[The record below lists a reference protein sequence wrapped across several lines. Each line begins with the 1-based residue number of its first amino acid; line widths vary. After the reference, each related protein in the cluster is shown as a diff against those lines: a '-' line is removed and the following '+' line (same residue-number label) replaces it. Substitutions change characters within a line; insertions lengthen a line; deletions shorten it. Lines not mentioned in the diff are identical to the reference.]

1 MLTFWNLNREFESQI
16 DLVANKWFA
25 NFDSKRRQN
34 AYLVNLESFLNWT
47 RNAYL
52 SESWRLKLIWQEGND
67 LLTLT
72 QKRRQNGYL
81 VDLESIF
88 SCHPKCKEKA
98 TVLELELR
106 TFGSICSCCVH
117 AESFSSFDAKCN
129 MNCFLCNIRTITFAK
144 LYIALCK
151 LTGQIFSGF
160 LHRLIKR

>member
-1 MLTFWNLNREFESQI
+1 MIHFNDKS
-16 DLVANKWFA
+16 A
-25 NFDSKRRQN
+25 NFLQVSVKPFCSCHFEEPCVGLCNFDLKLKVKCVPSVLK
-34 AYLVNLESFLNWT
+34 LESRVWESNWFGSKQMIFSTLN
-47 RNAYL
+47 
-52 SESWRLKLIWQEGND
+52 
-67 LLTLT
+67 

-81 VDLESIF
+81 VEFESFF

-98 TVLELELR
+98 NMLELELR

-144 LYIALCK
+144 IYIALCK

-160 LHRLIKR
+160 LHRLTKR